1 MGAVGE
7 MREKYLTQ
15 NENGQRTDKEWT
27 KVTKVLQVGS
37 AESPNSSLFVFVR
50 CFPFR
55 FGNSLPH
62 NLCSLFSKS
71 CAICVLSSRIFI
83 VGFRLCT
90 YVWFSPFMKEKLN

>member
-1 MGAVGE
+1 MRSEDMSKCTVDSCEGWWGYGGGGE

-71 CAICVLSSRIFI
+71 CAICVLSS
-83 VGFRLCT
+83 
-90 YVWFSPFMKEKLN
+90 